1 MYRVLLTPV
10 GALGAFEGRLR
21 TDYKSQPSATRLLC
35 AWRCGAAAAAF
46 CATQLGAA
54 HAAPTAKLP
63 KWRDMMP

>member
-10 GALGAFEGRLR
+10 ALLVRSRDVSGLTISLSLR
-21 TDYKSQPSATRLLC
+21 QPVC
-35 AWRCGAAAAAF
+35 CVHGGAAAF